1 MSPWGGSDELWDRL
15 DPMLPQDLG
24 FGFGFGMTS
33 SNSSAASPSTAN
45 SAHCVGRCKGKEAEE
60 FDDEPHRPTG
70 GLRAGGRR

>member
-1 MSPWGGSDELWDRL
+1 MSPWGVPDELWDRR

-24 FGFGFGMTS
+24 FGFGITS
-33 SNSSAASPSTAN
+33 SNSSAASSPTAN
-45 SAHCVGRCKGKEAEE
+45 SAHCAGRCKGKEAEE